1 MFETVT
7 TNAAGIATIIVLWS
21 TVTWAITY
29 LYMTEKIRRKDET
42 IQFLDDYIEGDQEYM
57 ALMREHIALI
67 EKDYG
72 HVIDDYIDHYYSDG
86 EWVKA

>member
-7 TNAAGIATIIVLWS
+7 TNGAAILTMILLWS
-21 TVTWAITY
+21 TITWVFTY
-29 LYMTEKIRRKDET
+29 MYMSEKIRRKDEV
-42 IQFLDDYIEGDQEYM
+42 IKFLDIYIEEDQTYIDM
-57 ALMREHIALI
+57 LRGHI
-67 EKDYG
+67 EETERQFG